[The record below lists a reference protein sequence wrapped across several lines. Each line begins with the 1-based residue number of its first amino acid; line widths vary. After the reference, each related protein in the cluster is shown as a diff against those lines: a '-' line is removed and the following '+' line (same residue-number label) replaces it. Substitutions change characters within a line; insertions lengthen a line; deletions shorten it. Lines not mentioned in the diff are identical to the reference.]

1 MARLQDKVAIITGG
15 GGGIGRATV
24 ARFAQEG
31 AAIVVADIDVD
42 SGTSAA
48 AAAVTL
54 GARAMFVALDAG
66 EESSW
71 RALIVQTLASYGA
84 LHVVVNNAAYRV
96 PVTIDE
102 TTLELW
108 HANQRVTSQGVFLG
122 TKLGAEAMHDGG
134 SIVNVCSIG
143 AFVGLP
149 ESFPYSA
156 AKGAVRSLSRTAA
169 VHYARQ
175 KRSIRVNVVAPGA
188 TRTEAVQRQ
197 FERLAGVRGD
207 ADGAAVAAEMLRAV
221 PMGRMAE
228 PREVAEAIVF
238 LASDE
243 ASYIT
248 GTELL
253 VDGGL
258 TAA

>member
-1 MARLQDKVAIITGG
+1 
-15 GGGIGRATV
+15 
-24 ARFAQEG
+24 
-31 AAIVVADIDVD
+31 VADIDVD

-134 SIVNVCSIG
+134 SIVN
-143 AFVGLP
+143 F
-149 ESFPYSA
+149 SA
-156 AKGAVRSLSRTAA
+156 ASARSLGCLSHSPTVPPRAPSGLCRALPPSITRVRSAA
-169 VHYARQ
+169 F
-175 KRSIRVNVVAPGA
+175 G
-188 TRTEAVQRQ
+188 
-197 FERLAGVRGD
+197 
-207 ADGAAVAAEMLRAV
+207 
-221 PMGRMAE
+221 
-228 PREVAEAIVF
+228 
-238 LASDE
+238 
-243 ASYIT
+243 
-248 GTELL
+248 
-253 VDGGL
+253 
-258 TAA
+258 